1 MTSKLPCIY
10 LLPELCH
17 WAEDFLCLGTPP
29 TGALTAAV
37 QYRWRESRAQ
47 PAARSHRA
55 LSAEL
60 RQTRW
65 LQSLE
70 RTRPSAGWIPL
81 RPGWAGRASA
91 PFLQQVP
98 CHALVPRAPRG
109 FFYSIG
115 RACCCC
121 SWPRLGLL
129 SRSRAS
135 CRLPAGLSTPPRFPS
150 SGPHTFLV
158 RCAGALRRWSCQH
171 RSCLPQCLRA
181 SVGYTTF

>member
-17 WAEDFLCLGTPP
+17 WAEDFLYLGTPP

-37 QYRWRESRAQ
+37 QYRWHESRAQ

-115 RACCCC
+115 RA
-121 SWPRLGLL
+121 WLL
-129 SRSRAS
+129 LLLAPLRSPQPLS
-135 CRLPAGLSTPPRFPS
+135 CKLPPPSGSLHSPEVPQFRTPHIPCALCWSTPPLIVPA
-150 SGPHTFLV
+150 PEL
-158 RCAGALRRWSCQH
+158 L
-171 RSCLPQCLRA
+171 A
-181 SVGYTTF
+181 SVSEG